1 MIFRLP
7 RLLVRLNLLMV
18 IAFTGLLLFF
28 TAVFTGLVGSIRY
41 VSDPLEIV
49 KLQFTSNM
57 VSQPYGQHCFL
68 MTGKTGEYLKY
79 GKTTGASIVARW
91 ANDLENRGWISSSG
105 TSQFLAKA
113 KSHQEGQFS
122 ATSTPSFSNVIE
134 FKVLY
139 DVLENRNSHFVPKVF
154 NVCITDFDKNLIR
167 VEPTANLKEF
177 KVILP
182 SSGLDSQTFQS
193 IARVPFFTAEA
204 VIDGLPTTFFDSGS
218 RATLSQ
224 GEVTVFVRLRK

>member
-1 MIFRLP
+1 ML
-7 RLLVRLNLLMV
+7 

-28 TAVFTGLVGSIRY
+28 AAVFTGLVGSIRY
-41 VSDPLEIV
+41 VSDPLEII

-57 VSQPYGQHCFL
+57 TSQPYGQHCFL
-68 MTGKTGEYLKY
+68 MTAKTGEYLKY
-79 GKTTGASIVARW
+79 GKTKGASIVARW
-91 ANDLENRGWISSSG
+91 ANDLENRGWISTSG
-105 TSQFLAKA
+105 TPQFLAKV
-113 KSHQEGQFS
+113 KSHQKGQFS
-122 ATSTPSFSNVIE
+122 ATSTASFSNVIE

-154 NVCITDFDKNLIR
+154 TVCITDFDKNLIR
-167 VEPTANLKEF
+167 VEPTANLNEF

-193 IARVPFFTAEA
+193 IARVPFFTTEA
-204 VIDGLPTTFFDSGS
+204 VIDGLPTTFFDSES